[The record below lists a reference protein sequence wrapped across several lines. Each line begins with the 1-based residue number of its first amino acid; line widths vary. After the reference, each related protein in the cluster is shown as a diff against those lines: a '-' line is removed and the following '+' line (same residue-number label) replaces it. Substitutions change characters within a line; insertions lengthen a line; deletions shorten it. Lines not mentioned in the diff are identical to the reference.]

1 MNKEKSPESALL
13 EPGLAYNGQVNKER
27 MLKYKLFAQAF
38 SYPDEKFFAFFPEY
52 SSQKDRLRS
61 EYDRYFRKD
70 GIWLY
75 GAEYIAKNEFQRAAC
90 LSDING
96 FYRAFGVRPENE
108 RPDYLAHELEFMHY
122 LIFKEMRAF
131 ETDSLENTRE
141 KAFICFDAQVK
152 FFNAH
157 LWPAAGKLVNAV
169 ITKAKT
175 SSYAAMAAEMLE
187 FLKSEKTFLKEDR

>member
-1 MNKEKSPESALL
+1 MNKEMSQGSALL
-13 EPGLAYNGQVNKER
+13 EPEFAYNGQVNKER

-38 SYPDEKFFAFFPEY
+38 SYPDEQFFVFFPEY
-52 SSQKDRLRS
+52 SSQKERLRF

-75 GAEYIAKNEFQRAAC
+75 AAEYIAKNEFQRAAC

-96 FYRAFGVRPENE
+96 FYRAFGVRAENE

-131 ETDSLENTRE
+131 EADNMENPQE

-152 FFNAH
+152 FFKAH
-157 LWPAAGKLVNAV
+157 LRPAARKLAKT
-169 ITKAKT
+169 IISKAKN
-175 SSYAAMAAEMLE
+175 SCYALIAREMLE
-187 FLKSEKTFLKEDR
+187 FLKSEETFLRAAK